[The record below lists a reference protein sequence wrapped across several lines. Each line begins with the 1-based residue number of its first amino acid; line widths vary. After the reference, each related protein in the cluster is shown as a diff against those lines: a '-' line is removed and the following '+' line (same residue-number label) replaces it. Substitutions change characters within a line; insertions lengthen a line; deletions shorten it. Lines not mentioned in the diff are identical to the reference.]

1 MKPLNGTSRALI
13 EAARAAERPSDAD
26 RARVRARVMTR
37 IAAGGVAA
45 AAIAAAGE
53 VAGKAAAGAAA
64 SSAVGAAAGAGAT
77 LGVTKAIVAGTIAGL
92 FVVGAAEITR
102 APLPPREPRAITGA
116 SASASAIVPSA
127 APPRAPAPELIEPPP
142 PAPSAIEPRAPRP
155 EPKPPSSA
163 GLRDEIELLK
173 EAQKAIAGG
182 ETDRAMSL
190 LDAHADRFKGGAL
203 AEERLAAR
211 AIALCQA
218 AHEPGRRA
226 EARRAFSRFL
236 AEAKA
241 SPLEPRVRAACAGV
255 ENE

>member
-45 AAIAAAGE
+45 AAITAAGE
-53 VAGKAAAGAAA
+53 VAGKAAA

-102 APLPPREPRAITGA
+102 APLPPRETRAITGA
-116 SASASAIVPSA
+116 SAIAIVPSA
-127 APPRAPAPELIEPPP
+127 APPRAPAPEVSEPPP

-218 AHEPGRRA
+218 AVEPGRRA

-241 SPLEPRVRAACAGV
+241 SPLEPRVRAACADV
-255 ENE
+255 AKE

>member
-45 AAIAAAGE
+45 AAITAAGE

-92 FVVGAAEITR
+92 FVVGAAEIRR
-102 APLPPREPRAITGA
+102 APLPPRETRAITGA
-116 SASASAIVPSA
+116 SATVIVTSAP
-127 APPRAPAPELIEPPP
+127 PPRAPAPEVIEPPP

-218 AHEPGRRA
+218 AGEPGRRA
-226 EARRAFSRFL
+226 EAGRAFSRFL

-241 SPLEPRVRAACAGV
+241 SPLEPRVRAACADV
-255 ENE
+255 AKE

>member
-1 MKPLNGTSRALI
+1 M
-13 EAARAAERPSDAD
+13 
-26 RARVRARVMTR
+26 
-37 IAAGGVAA
+37 
-45 AAIAAAGE
+45 
-53 VAGKAAAGAAA
+53 
-64 SSAVGAAAGAGAT
+64 
-77 LGVTKAIVAGTIAGL
+77 AGTIAGL
-92 FVVGAAEITR
+92 FVVGAAEISR
-102 APLPPREPRAITGA
+102 APLPPRETRAV
-116 SASASAIVPSA
+116 ASASAIAIVTSA
-127 APPRAPAPELIEPPP
+127 TPRPARAPEVSEPPP
-142 PAPSAIEPRAPRP
+142 PAPSAIEPRAPRS

-218 AHEPGRRA
+218 AGEPGRRA

-241 SPLEPRVRAACAGV
+241 SPLEPRVRAACADV
-255 ENE
+255 AKE